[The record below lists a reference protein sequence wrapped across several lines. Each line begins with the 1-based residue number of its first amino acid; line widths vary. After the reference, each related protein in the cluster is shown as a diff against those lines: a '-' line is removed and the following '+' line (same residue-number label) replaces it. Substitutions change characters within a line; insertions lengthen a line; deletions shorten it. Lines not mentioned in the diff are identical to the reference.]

1 MLGSARP
8 EKDVKLTGEFD
19 WRYFFSDGTLPN
31 MCSSLRPVNRRVVF
45 DTCIED
51 AVLQIG
57 STEKQD

>member
-19 WRYFFSDGTLPN
+19 
-31 MCSSLRPVNRRVVF
+31 SSLRSVYRRVVF
-45 DTCIED
+45 DTRIED
-51 AVLQIG
+51 ADLEVG